1 MALEWSS
8 RGKESLSPSAL
19 LIRVNQRRRR
29 KALVFIIFKLLNIS
43 CDGHEWS
50 KLPPQRLLSLTR
62 TNSQLDNCGNILTR
76 SVQAIDCNS
85 DMQIAHSYSLAREIL
100 NLGWSTG
107 KGTGELIKVKCKTKN
122 DCECSLSS
130 EGDTEWMQWILNGKV
145 GGVVVNAEVEELHLR
160 CLWISK
166 RFTQQSLGCWLKLYY
181 SKNDHDALEISC
193 RWTLPKRT
201 REQK

>member
-1 MALEWSS
+1 MEINGTRVVKQRKGKFITVCSAYQNQPETKKKSS
-8 RGKESLSPSAL
+8 CFYYIQIVEYFMWWPRMKQ
-19 LIRVNQRRRR
+19 IT
-29 KALVFIIFKLLNIS
+29 
-43 CDGHEWS
+43 
-50 KLPPQRLLSLTR
+50 PQRLLSLTR

-145 GGVVVNAEVEELHLR
+145 GGVVVNAEVEEESDCICGVHEFPR
-160 CLWISK
+160 
-166 RFTQQSLGCWLKLYY
+166 
-181 SKNDHDALEISC
+181 D
-193 RWTLPKRT
+193 LPNNHSAVD
-201 REQK
+201 

>member
-29 KALVFIIFKLLNIS
+29 KALVFIIFKLSNIS

-145 GGVVVNAEVEELHLR
+145 GGVVVNAEVEEESDCICGVHEFPR
-160 CLWISK
+160 
-166 RFTQQSLGCWLKLYY
+166 
-181 SKNDHDALEISC
+181 D
-193 RWTLPKRT
+193 LPNNHSAVD
-201 REQK
+201 